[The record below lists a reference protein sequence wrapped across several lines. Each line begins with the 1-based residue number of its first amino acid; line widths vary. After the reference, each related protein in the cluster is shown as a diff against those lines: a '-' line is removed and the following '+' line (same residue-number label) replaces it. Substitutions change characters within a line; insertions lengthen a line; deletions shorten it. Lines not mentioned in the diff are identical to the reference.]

1 MKSGHDHSRLRTRL
15 TEAKEGN
22 IGTYKLQTNT
32 NKFSTFMKAVH
43 VDMSL
48 NVMANVRGRRVGD
61 DEGERDLA
69 N

>member
-1 MKSGHDHSRLRTRL
+1 
-15 TEAKEGN
+15 
-22 IGTYKLQTNT
+22 
-32 NKFSTFMKAVH
+32 MKAVH